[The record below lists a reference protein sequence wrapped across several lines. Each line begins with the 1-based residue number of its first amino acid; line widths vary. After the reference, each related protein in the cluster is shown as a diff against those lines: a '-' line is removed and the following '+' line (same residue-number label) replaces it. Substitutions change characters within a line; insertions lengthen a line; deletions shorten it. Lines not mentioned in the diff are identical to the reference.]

1 MSIGPRLPSLPS
13 AKEAVE
19 TVKKLAGGNEVAKA
33 SADPSD
39 SITNVVVGTTE
50 VIGNGESL
58 VEDQA
63 TDFMEKL
70 TPERKSL
77 FEAQR
82 AGEGFAGAEQHEDGE
97 GFERTRRVG
106 AFVSGAVTRGV
117 KELVAEG
124 EAGVGFESDYAD
136 EAEVAATTRIGAFVA
151 GEAALGLHKRLA
163 GSAMVGVERV
173 ETVEAAEGGTEEA
186 KEGLHLVEEA
196 FTTRDFL
203 GVRADGEAEVSRDAL
218 GLGAETFAGAKTGVE
233 EQVSANFGG
242 VPLGHVGVGGH
253 AAAGFGGD
261 IGAKVTNRDGELTVG
276 GHIGS
281 AFIVGAGVEG
291 EVGIALDIDKID

>member
-1 MSIGPRLPSLPS
+1 MSIGLRLPSLPS
-13 AKEAVE
+13 AKEVVDS
-19 TVKKLAGGNEVAKA
+19 VKQLAGGNEVAKV

-39 SITNVVVGTTE
+39 PIANVVVETYE
-50 VIGNGESL
+50 LIGDAESH
-58 VEDQA
+58 VKDQA
-63 TDFMEKL
+63 TDSMEKL

-77 FEAQR
+77 FESQR
-82 AGEGFAGAEQHEDGE
+82 AGEGFVGAQQHEDGE
-97 GFERTRRVG
+97 GFERTRSVT
-106 AFVSGAVTRGV
+106 AFLAGTVTRGV
-117 KELVAEG
+117 EDLGAQG
-124 EAGVGFESDYAD
+124 EAGAGFQSDYANA
-136 EAEVAATTRIGAFVA
+136 EEVAASTRMGAFAA
-151 GEAALGLHKRLA
+151 GEAALGMHNRLA

-218 GLGAETFAGAKTGVE
+218 GLGGETFAGAKTGVE

-242 VPLGHVGVGGH
+242 VPLGHVGLGGH

-261 IGAKVTNRDGELTVG
+261 IGARVTTSDGELTVG

-291 EVGIALDIDKID
+291 EVGIALDVDKID